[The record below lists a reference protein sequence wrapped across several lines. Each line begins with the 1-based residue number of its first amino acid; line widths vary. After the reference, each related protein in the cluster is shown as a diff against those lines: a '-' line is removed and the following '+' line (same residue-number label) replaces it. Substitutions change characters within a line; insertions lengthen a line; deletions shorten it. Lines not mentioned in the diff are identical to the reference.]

1 MVNEHRR
8 AEINTAL
15 PVSATGRRMTTKI
28 LYEEMTWPETKEAVA
43 EGRVVMIPVGTTEQH
58 GHHLPLSTDVL
69 CCYSV
74 CKKVAENASRDAVV
88 LPPIWYGFN
97 EHHKDFPGTL
107 WVDWHSFISYLIDI
121 GTSVAHHGFKRI
133 VFVNG
138 HGSNTPFTQIAA
150 RKITNTTEAI
160 CAALNYW
167 DFGQEAA
174 KKVRE
179 SDWPG
184 GMAHACE
191 LETSLLLYLAPNL
204 VDMSKAK
211 KDMSFQ
217 KSKYIYWDLQGGAV
231 GGTVAF
237 MDFWSRMSK
246 TGVIGDPT
254 LATKEKGELI
264 FNAIVEGLADFIREF
279 RKREIRKRI
288 DHH

>member
-1 MVNEHRR
+1 MWRE
-8 AEINTAL
+8 
-15 PVSATGRRMTTKI
+15 MTTKI
-28 LYEEMTWPETKEAVA
+28 LYEEMTWPETKQAVA

-107 WVDWHSFISYLIDI
+107 WVDWHPFIAYLIDI
-121 GTSVAHHGFKRI
+121 GTSVSHHGFRKLL
-133 VFVNG
+133 FVNG

-150 RKITNTTEAI
+150 RKITNSTESI

-167 DFGQEAA
+167 DFGQEVT

-179 SDWPG
+179 SPWPG

-191 LETSLLLYLAPNL
+191 FETSLLLHLAPHL
-204 VDMSKAK
+204 VDMSKAQK
-211 KDMSFQ
+211 EMDFQ
-217 KSKYIYWDLQGGAV
+217 QSKYIYWDLQGGAV

-237 MDFWSRMSK
+237 MDYWSRMSK

-254 LATKEKGELI
+254 LATKEKGRLI
-264 FNAIVEGLADFIREF
+264 FDAIVQGLSDFVREF
-279 RKREIRKRI
+279 KTREIRKRV
-288 DHH
+288 DYH